1 MDALL
6 FVPVA
11 IAISL
16 TPGPN
21 NFCGLNNGIRA
32 GVGAAMIA
40 TVGRA
45 AAFAIFLTV
54 SAVGLGAM
62 LLASEAAFTAVKW
75 VGAAY
80 LFWLGWR
87 AWRSREFSGL
97 ALEDVPGTGPQPGRS
112 APVNLRALIAQEFL
126 LGITNPKAIILF
138 AAIFPQFI
146 DPAQP
151 AARQFLVLQ
160 DQALRTR
167 FDDAARDAEQALGRM
182 SVSGAMTDDVLAW
195 RGQLGRIRGQLR
207 QPEAASAADAT
218 LADAFRNLDD
228 LNRRLNL
235 QTRLLIEGQ
244 SDHLLTGLE
253 KGRERFARHVLI
265 AFLVSILL
273 ALGLGLWLAR
283 PLKRLERAEAYEVD
297 DPRLVTIVNDATIDD
312 AASSFVRLLSRLG
325 WPDAALRRA

>member
-1 MDALL
+1 
-6 FVPVA
+6 
-11 IAISL
+11 
-16 TPGPN
+16 
-21 NFCGLNNGIRA
+21 
-32 GVGAAMIA
+32 MIA

-97 ALEDVPGTGPQPGRS
+97 ALEDVPGSGPQQGRS

-151 AARQFLVLQ
+151 AARQFLVLGSIYLGSEFVSTAVYASFGRQ
-160 DQALRTR
+160 IRRFIRT
-167 FDDAARDAEQALGRM
+167 
-182 SVSGAMTDDVLAW
+182 S
-195 RGQLGRIRGQLR
+195 RGV
-207 QPEAASAADAT
+207 A
-218 LADAFRNLDD
+218 
-228 LNRRLNL
+228 RLNKA
-235 QTRLLIEGQ
+235 
-244 SDHLLTGLE
+244 TGGFFMGAGGL
-253 KGRERFARHVLI
+253 
-265 AFLVSILL
+265 LL
-273 ALGLGLWLAR
+273 ATNR
-283 PLKRLERAEAYEVD
+283 
-297 DPRLVTIVNDATIDD
+297 
-312 AASSFVRLLSRLG
+312 
-325 WPDAALRRA
+325 

>member
-6 FVPVA
+6 FAPVAVA
-11 IAISL
+11 IAL

-32 GVGAAMIA
+32 GVGAALVA
-40 TVGRA
+40 TVGRV

-75 VGAAY
+75 VGACY

-97 ALEDVPGTGPQPGRS
+97 EVIEGGEINTSD
-112 APVNLRALIAQEFL
+112 APVRVKALIALEFL

-151 AARQFLVLQ
+151 AARQFLVLGSVYLCAEFVATGVYAAGGRQ
-160 DQALRTR
+160 IRR
-167 FDDAARDAEQALGRM
+167 FIR
-182 SVSGAMTDDVLAW
+182 SS
-195 RGQLGRIRGQLR
+195 RGVV
-207 QPEAASAADAT
+207 
-218 LADAFRNLDD
+218 
-228 LNRRLNL
+228 RLNKA
-235 QTRLLIEGQ
+235 
-244 SDHLLTGLE
+244 TGGFFMGAGGL
-253 KGRERFARHVLI
+253 
-265 AFLVSILL
+265 LL
-273 ALGLGLWLAR
+273 ASNR
-283 PLKRLERAEAYEVD
+283 
-297 DPRLVTIVNDATIDD
+297 
-312 AASSFVRLLSRLG
+312 
-325 WPDAALRRA
+325 

>member
-6 FVPVA
+6 FAPVAVA
-11 IAISL
+11 IAL

-32 GVGAAMIA
+32 GIGAALVA
-40 TVGRA
+40 TLGRV

-75 VGAAY
+75 VGACY

-97 ALEDVPGTGPQPGRS
+97 AVVEGGEAAASGVPVRLS
-112 APVNLRALIAQEFL
+112 ALIGQEFL

-151 AARQFLVLQ
+151 AARQFLVLGAVYLGAEFVSTAVYAAGGRQ
-160 DQALRTR
+160 IRRFIRT
-167 FDDAARDAEQALGRM
+167 
-182 SVSGAMTDDVLAW
+182 S
-195 RGQLGRIRGQLR
+195 RGVV
-207 QPEAASAADAT
+207 
-218 LADAFRNLDD
+218 
-228 LNRRLNL
+228 RLNKA
-235 QTRLLIEGQ
+235 
-244 SDHLLTGLE
+244 TGGFFMGAGGL
-253 KGRERFARHVLI
+253 
-265 AFLVSILL
+265 LL
-273 ALGLGLWLAR
+273 ATHR
-283 PLKRLERAEAYEVD
+283 
-297 DPRLVTIVNDATIDD
+297 
-312 AASSFVRLLSRLG
+312 
-325 WPDAALRRA
+325 

>member
-6 FVPVA
+6 FAPVAVA
-11 IAISL
+11 IAL

-32 GVGAAMIA
+32 GVGAAMVA

-75 VGAAY
+75 LGAAY

-87 AWRSREFSGL
+87 AWNSREFGGIELVEGGDGAAAAAPAGRAAVPSWRSL
-97 ALEDVPGTGPQPGRS
+97 A
-112 APVNLRALIAQEFL
+112 AQEFL

-151 AARQFLVLQ
+151 AARQFLVLGSVY
-160 DQALRTR
+160 LL
-167 FDDAARDAEQALGRM
+167 AEFVSTAVYASCGRQIRRVIR
-182 SVSGAMTDDVLAW
+182 SQ
-195 RGQLGRIRGQLR
+195 RGVV
-207 QPEAASAADAT
+207 
-218 LADAFRNLDD
+218 
-228 LNRRLNL
+228 RLNKA
-235 QTRLLIEGQ
+235 
-244 SDHLLTGLE
+244 TGGFFMGAGGL
-253 KGRERFARHVLI
+253 
-265 AFLVSILL
+265 LL
-273 ALGLGLWLAR
+273 AANR
-283 PLKRLERAEAYEVD
+283 
-297 DPRLVTIVNDATIDD
+297 
-312 AASSFVRLLSRLG
+312 
-325 WPDAALRRA
+325 

>member
-32 GVGAAMIA
+32 GVGPALIA

-80 LFWLGWR
+80 LFWLGWK
-87 AWRSREFSGL
+87 AWHSREFSGL
-97 ALEDVPGTGPQPGRS
+97 ALDDAPSGALASGQPAQFS
-112 APVNLRALIAQEFL
+112 LRALITQEFL

-151 AARQFLVLQ
+151 AARQFLVLGSIYLGSEFVSTAVYASFGRQ
-160 DQALRTR
+160 IRRFIRT
-167 FDDAARDAEQALGRM
+167 
-182 SVSGAMTDDVLAW
+182 S
-195 RGQLGRIRGQLR
+195 RGV
-207 QPEAASAADAT
+207 A
-218 LADAFRNLDD
+218 
-228 LNRRLNL
+228 RLNKA
-235 QTRLLIEGQ
+235 
-244 SDHLLTGLE
+244 TGGFFMGAGGL
-253 KGRERFARHVLI
+253 
-265 AFLVSILL
+265 LL
-273 ALGLGLWLAR
+273 ATNR
-283 PLKRLERAEAYEVD
+283 
-297 DPRLVTIVNDATIDD
+297 
-312 AASSFVRLLSRLG
+312 
-325 WPDAALRRA
+325 

>member
-87 AWRSREFSGL
+87 AWHSREFSGL
-97 ALEDVPGTGPQPGRS
+97 ALEDVPGSGLQPGQS

-151 AARQFLVLQ
+151 AARQFLGLGFIYLGSEFVSTAVYASFGSQ
-160 DQALRTR
+160 IRRFIRT
-167 FDDAARDAEQALGRM
+167 
-182 SVSGAMTDDVLAW
+182 S
-195 RGQLGRIRGQLR
+195 RGV
-207 QPEAASAADAT
+207 A
-218 LADAFRNLDD
+218 
-228 LNRRLNL
+228 RLNKA
-235 QTRLLIEGQ
+235 
-244 SDHLLTGLE
+244 TGGFFMGAGGL
-253 KGRERFARHVLI
+253 
-265 AFLVSILL
+265 LL
-273 ALGLGLWLAR
+273 ATNR
-283 PLKRLERAEAYEVD
+283 
-297 DPRLVTIVNDATIDD
+297 
-312 AASSFVRLLSRLG
+312 
-325 WPDAALRRA
+325 